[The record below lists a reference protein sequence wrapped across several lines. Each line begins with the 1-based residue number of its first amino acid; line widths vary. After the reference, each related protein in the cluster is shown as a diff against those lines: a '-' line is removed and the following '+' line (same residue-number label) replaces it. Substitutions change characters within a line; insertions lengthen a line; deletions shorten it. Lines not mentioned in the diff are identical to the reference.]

1 MAVQE
6 FDAALVPAER
16 RSRTAERWMWGIV
29 GTLLIVTFIDLAL
42 RGPLLE
48 IPLYVGG
55 NMLLLPF
62 LGIGLFYRLVRPD
75 ERIASTALCF
85 VALAMFTHVGA
96 SVNHAFLPLW
106 RPTIDG
112 TLAAWDAAI
121 GMHWPSAMALAA
133 EYPLLSRI
141 GGLIYASSIPQIML
155 TLFVLG
161 LSGLR
166 AQLERF
172 VLAAMLGACAAIAFW
187 IVFPSFGPSTL
198 YDLPDEVVRAVDPI
212 VGPRY
217 GAELLQLGRE
227 GDEPFR
233 LLPHGARPARAA
245 GAVACALAALA
256 GARGEPR
263 HAARRHRAWRALR
276 GRSDR
281 RRGPARRRLGLRV
294 PAGPVGHGAPRASA
308 DAGRQGVKRYSIA
321 SILLIDSIPSSPP
334 R

>member
-227 GDEPFR
+227 GMRAGIEAKGLIAFPSYHTVLALLVPLALWPVRWLRWPALAVNLAMLPAVIVHGGHFVVDLIGGAVLLAAVWAFVCR
-233 LLPHGARPARAA
+233 LVPWDTVPHVRRPMRAARA
-245 GAVACALAALA
+245 
-256 GARGEPR
+256 
-263 HAARRHRAWRALR
+263 
-276 GRSDR
+276 
-281 RRGPARRRLGLRV
+281 
-294 PAGPVGHGAPRASA
+294 
-308 DAGRQGVKRYSIA
+308 
-321 SILLIDSIPSSPP
+321 
-334 R
+334 